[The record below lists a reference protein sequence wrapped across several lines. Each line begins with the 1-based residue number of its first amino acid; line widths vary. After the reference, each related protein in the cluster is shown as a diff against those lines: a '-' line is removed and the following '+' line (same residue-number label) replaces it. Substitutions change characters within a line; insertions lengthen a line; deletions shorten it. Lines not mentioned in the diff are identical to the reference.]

1 MMRNVYLE
9 GEMGEKFGTHFQFNA
24 PTVQDAI
31 KCLDANFS
39 GIKKYFIDCH
49 ENDIGFEVDVA
60 NNKLDYEVEMLMTLQ
75 EGDITITPIPA
86 GSKSAG
92 AKILAAIAMVVIA
105 IYAPYLFGT
114 AGGTLGGGAVGG
126 VTTGATQGL
135 ISSGGMFMGLST
147 ASIQMG
153 LSMMAVNLAMA
164 GINQMMAPDPAT
176 DGDQESSYLFN
187 GAEQNVIQGDPVPIL
202 YGHLRIPGQPI
213 SFEISG
219 VNSRISSLG
228 FDHLGSSFASNMRSG
243 L

>member
-49 ENDIGFEVDVA
+49 ENDIGFEIVVA
-60 NNKLDYEVEMLMTLQ
+60 SNKLDYEVEMLMTLQ

-92 AKILAAIAMVVIA
+92 AKILAAIAMVVVA
-105 IYAPYLFGT
+105 IYAPALFGAMGT
-114 AGGTLGGGAVGG
+114 ATTTSSG
-126 VTTGATQGL
+126 VPIHGATQGA
-135 ISSGGMFMGLST
+135 IGGFGGAFGLST
-147 ASIQMG
+147 ATIQMG

-164 GINQMMAPDPAT
+164 GINQMMAPDPST

-187 GAEQNVIQGDPVPIL
+187 GAEQNVIQGDPVPVL

-219 VNSRISSLG
+219 VNSKLRSLG
-228 FDHLGSSFASNMRSG
+228 FDHLGNSTASDIRAG
-243 L
+243 T

>member
-9 GEMGEKFGTHFQFNA
+9 GEMGEKFGTHFYFNA

-39 GIKKYFIDCH
+39 GLKKYLIDCH
-49 ENDIGFEVDVA
+49 NDDIGFEIDVA
-60 NNKLDYEVEMLMTLQ
+60 NNKLDYEVEMLMTLK

-86 GSKSAG
+86 GSKSAA

-105 IYAPYLFGT
+105 IYAPWLFGAAPT
-114 AGGTLGGGAVGG
+114 GTMTVSGGLTVSTGGAA
-126 VTTGATQGL
+126 GALGTWGAGL
-135 ISSGGMFMGLST
+135 GMVQSGLY
-147 ASIQMG
+147 
-153 LSMMAVNLAMA
+153 LMAVNLAMA

-187 GAEQNVIQGDPVPIL
+187 GAEQNTIQGDPVPVL
-202 YGHLRIPGQPI
+202 YGMLRVPGQPI
-213 SFEISG
+213 SFEIAG
-219 VNSRISSLG
+219 INSRIDTLG
-228 FDHLGSSFASNMRSG
+228 FDAAGNGYGANVKSG

>member
-39 GIKKYFIDCH
+39 GLKKYFIDCH
-49 ENDIGFEVDVA
+49 ENDIGFEIDVA
-60 NNKLDYEVEMLMTLQ
+60 SNKLDYEIEMLMVLQ

-92 AKILAAIAMVVIA
+92 AKILAAIAFVVIA
-105 IYAPYLFGT
+105 FVAAPALLGT
-114 AGGTLGGGAVGG
+114 AGTAATATSPAILATPGLLGTAGAGLGAV
-126 VTTGATQGL
+126 
-135 ISSGGMFMGLST
+135 
-147 ASIQMG
+147 QMG
-153 LSMMAVNLAMA
+153 LSMMAINLAMA

-219 VNSRISSLG
+219 VNSRLSSMGIDSIGNSISYMKSG
-228 FDHLGSSFASNMRSG
+228 F
-243 L
+243 

>member
-9 GEMGEKFGTHFQFNA
+9 GEMGEKFGTHFYFNA

-39 GIKKYFIDCH
+39 GLKKYLIDCH
-49 ENDIGFEVDVA
+49 NDDIGFEIDVA
-60 NNKLDYEVEMLMTLQ
+60 NNKLDYEVEMLMTLK

-86 GSKSAG
+86 GSKSAA
-92 AKILAAIAMVVIA
+92 AKILAAIALVVIA

-114 AGGTLGGGAVGG
+114 AGATAVPAGSMAGISGVTYVGGGLGWSAATVGMI
-126 VTTGATQGL
+126 QSGL
-135 ISSGGMFMGLST
+135 Y
-147 ASIQMG
+147 
-153 LSMMAVNLAMA
+153 MMAINLAMA

-187 GAEQNVIQGDPVPIL
+187 GAEQNTIQGDPVPVL
-202 YGHLRIPGQPI
+202 YGMLRVPGQPI
-213 SFEISG
+213 SFEIAG
-219 VNSRISSLG
+219 VNANINAFG
-228 FDHLGSSFASNMRSG
+228 IAANGSSYGTGMKSG

>member
-39 GIKKYFIDCH
+39 GLKKYFIDCH
-49 ENDIGFEVDVA
+49 ENDIGFEIDVA
-60 NNKLDYEVEMLMTLQ
+60 SNKLDYEIEMLMVLQ

-86 GSKSAG
+86 GSKSAA
-92 AKILAAIAMVVIA
+92 AKILAAIAFVVIA
-105 IYAPYLFGT
+105 IYAAPALLGT
-114 AGGTLGGGAVGG
+114 AGTAATATTPAIAATPGLLGTAGAGLGAV
-126 VTTGATQGL
+126 
-135 ISSGGMFMGLST
+135 
-147 ASIQMG
+147 QMG
-153 LSMMAVNLAMA
+153 LSMMAINLAMA

-213 SFEISG
+213 SFEIAG
-219 VNSRISSLG
+219 VNSRLASMGLDSIGNSISYMKSG
-228 FDHLGSSFASNMRSG
+228 F
-243 L
+243 

>member
-1 MMRNVYLE
+1 MMRNIYLE

-39 GIKKYFIDCH
+39 GLKKYFIDCH
-49 ENDIGFEVDVA
+49 ENDIGFEIDVA
-60 NNKLDYEVEMLMTLQ
+60 SNKLDYEIEMLMVLQ

-92 AKILAAIAMVVIA
+92 AKILAAIAFVVIA
-105 IYAPYLFGT
+105 FVAAPALLGT
-114 AGGTLGGGAVGG
+114 AGTAATATSPAVLATPGLLGTAGAGLGAV
-126 VTTGATQGL
+126 
-135 ISSGGMFMGLST
+135 
-147 ASIQMG
+147 QMG
-153 LSMMAVNLAMA
+153 LSMMAINLAMA

-219 VNSRISSLG
+219 VNSRLSSMGIDSIGNSISYMKSG
-228 FDHLGSSFASNMRSG
+228 F
-243 L
+243 

>member
-39 GIKKYFIDCH
+39 GLKKYFIDCH
-49 ENDIGFEVDVA
+49 ENDIGFEIDVA
-60 NNKLDYEVEMLMTLQ
+60 SNKLDYEIEMLMVLQ

-92 AKILAAIAMVVIA
+92 AKILAAIAFVVIA
-105 IYAPYLFGT
+105 FVAAPALLGT
-114 AGGTLGGGAVGG
+114 AGTAATATSPAVLATPGLLGTAGAGLGAV
-126 VTTGATQGL
+126 
-135 ISSGGMFMGLST
+135 
-147 ASIQMG
+147 QMG
-153 LSMMAVNLAMA
+153 LSMMAINLAMA

-219 VNSRISSLG
+219 VNSRLSSMGIDSIGNSISYMKSG
-228 FDHLGSSFASNMRSG
+228 F
-243 L
+243 

>member
-39 GIKKYFIDCH
+39 GLKKYFIDCH
-49 ENDIGFEVDVA
+49 ENDIGFEIDVA
-60 NNKLDYEVEMLMTLQ
+60 SNKLDYEIEMLMVLQ

-86 GSKSAG
+86 GSKSAA
-92 AKILAAIAMVVIA
+92 AKILAAIAFVVIA
-105 IYAPYLFGT
+105 IYAAPLLLGSAPT
-114 AGGTLGGGAVGG
+114 TMVAAPGGLTVSLGGSAGALG
-126 VTTGATQGL
+126 TWGAGL
-135 ISSGGMFMGLST
+135 GALQT
-147 ASIQMG
+147 G
-153 LSMMAVNLAMA
+153 LSMMAINLAMA

-219 VNSRISSLG
+219 VNSRLASMGLDSIGNSISYMKSG
-228 FDHLGSSFASNMRSG
+228 F
-243 L
+243 